1 MTEYVSDFKYND
13 LNIKIS
19 FNVEESKKHIVD
31 DLNVINNEGI
41 DKIISEK
48 FIPWLKGEQFK
59 DSDDEKI
66 KAGLSLYEVQYHY
79 NKICKEYSPTGKED
93 YFGQQIITYLDQL
106 FKNLMVDR
114 LELKLLLHLLEKNN
128 LLLKMYTSHTY
139 FKQVY
144 YKEHHVVES

>member
-93 YFGQQIITYLDQL
+93 YFGQ
-106 FKNLMVDR
+106 FSFNF
-114 LELKLLLHLLEKNN
+114 ESGSE
-128 LLLKMYTSHTY
+128 YTDDI
-139 FKQVY
+139 F
-144 YKEHHVVES
+144 EVVEMEVYVYNNEIVKVIGYDI

>member
-66 KAGLSLYEVQYHY
+66 KTGLSLYEVQYHY

-93 YFGQQIITYLDQL
+93 YFGQFSFY
-106 FKNLMVDR
+106 F
-114 LELKLLLHLLEKNN
+114 ESGSE
-128 LLLKMYTSHTY
+128 YTDDI
-139 FKQVY
+139 F
-144 YKEHHVVES
+144 EVVEMEVYVYNNEIVKVIGYDI

>member
-31 DLNVINNEGI
+31 DLNVINNEGV

-79 NKICKEYSPTGKED
+79 DKICKEYSPTGKED
-93 YFGQQIITYLDQL
+93 YFGQFSFY
-106 FKNLMVDR
+106 F
-114 LELKLLLHLLEKNN
+114 ESGSE
-128 LLLKMYTSHTY
+128 YTDDI
-139 FKQVY
+139 F
-144 YKEHHVVES
+144 EVVEMEVYVYNNEIVKVIGYDI